1 MFHCLNIL
9 LFNETFKTCLVGFLF
24 CFLFFVKCY
33 IGDELFLKYKKEKEK
48 KKDKKKKKQTKPNS
62 NNNKQ
67 IAKDKNQFQTDRALI
82 GRLQSFLRGAL
93 LLDLIQG
100 EHIISKRENGEM
112 PP

>member
-1 MFHCLNIL
+1 MG
-9 LFNETFKTCLVGFLF
+9 LVVFLF
-24 CFLFFVKCY
+24 LLFFVKCY

-48 KKDKKKKKQTKPNS
+48 KKEKKRKKKQTKPNS